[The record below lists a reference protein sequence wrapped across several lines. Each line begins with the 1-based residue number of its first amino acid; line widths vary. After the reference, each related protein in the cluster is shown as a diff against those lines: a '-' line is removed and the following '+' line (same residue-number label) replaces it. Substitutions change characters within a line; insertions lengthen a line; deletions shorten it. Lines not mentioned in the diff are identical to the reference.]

1 MTPSAASARQVVIL
15 ARAPSAQGKTRLTA
29 HLPEDRA
36 RALRE
41 RLFLDTLAAARAAGY
56 PVVVSFTPDTARE
69 EMRGLVGEGAL
80 TPQRGD
86 DLGTRMRNALIDGF
100 ATGAAAVVLIGS
112 DLPTLPPENI
122 VHAFG
127 SLEGEGSLTAEASAK
142 AVSPADSR
150 CDVVFGPTNDGG
162 FYLVAARAELPDIFG
177 DIEWSRADVLARV
190 AESARR
196 AGLTIAF
203 AREWWDVDEP
213 ADLRRLGTHY
223 RDFVD

>member
-1 MTPSAASARQVVIL
+1 MTSSKASARQVVIL

-80 TPQRGD
+80 FPQRGD
-86 DLGTRMRNALIDGF
+86 DLGARMRNAMVDMF

-112 DLPTLPPENI
+112 DLPTLPPEHI
-122 VHAFG
+122 VHALNL
-127 SLEGEGSLTAEASAK
+127 LEGQGS
-142 AVSPADSR
+142 SPAVSR
-150 CDVVFGPTNDGG
+150 CDVVFGPSEDGG
-162 FYLVAARAELPDIFG
+162 FYLVAARSALPDIFRG
-177 DIEWSRADVLARV
+177 LEWSRADVLARV
-190 AESARR
+190 AEAARR
-196 AGLTIAF
+196 AGLTTAF
-203 AREWWDVDEP
+203 AREWWDVDVLE
-213 ADLRRLGTHY
+213 DLHRCPGYGKL
-223 RDFVD
+223 V

>member
-80 TPQRGD
+80 LPQRGD

-122 VHAFG
+122 VHAFDL
-127 SLEGEGSLTAEASAK
+127 LEGS
-142 AVSPADSR
+142 
-150 CDVVFGPTNDGG
+150 DVVLGPSEDGG
-162 FYLVAARAELPDIFG
+162 FYLVGARGHMPNIFSGVEWGQSDVLERVSVAAHDAGVTIARAP
-177 DIEWSRADVLARV
+177 
-190 AESARR
+190 
-196 AGLTIAF
+196 
-203 AREWWDVDEP
+203 EWWDVDAPE
-213 ADLRRLGTHY
+213 DLRRCPGY
-223 RDFVD
+223 DEFA